1 MRGNT
6 ISQSSNTNLEA
17 EWSQM
22 LFEGAT
28 QMHDVIR
35 LENVYTTYEGEKRPA
50 IRNMNLTVNSNEFI
64 YVVGP
69 NAAGKT
75 TLLETINGLLP
86 PSRGKV
92 YVFGQ
97 DVRKNGRKVR
107 CQIGYVPQDFIVD
120 PGEPYT
126 ALDVVLM
133 GMYGKI
139 GILRKPD
146 RRDLNK
152 ATRIMKLLGVDE
164 LANRPMGKLSG
175 GQQQKMMIAR
185 ALAKEPKLLLLDEPF
200 SNLDIDS
207 RQRIP
212 SFIERLHEENGMT
225 IIIVTHN
232 ISEISKRC
240 ERIVA
245 MDNGEKITD
254 EKLMERPFL
263 LKELYQILGMEVSS
277 RYGLS

>member
-1 MRGNT
+1 M
-6 ISQSSNTNLEA
+6 A
-17 EWSQM
+17 
-22 LFEGAT
+22 FEVAT
-28 QMHDVIR
+28 QMDDVIR
-35 LENVYTTYEGEKRPA
+35 LEDVYTIYEGEKRPA
-50 IRNMNLTVNSNEFI
+50 IRNVNLTVNSNEFI

-86 PSRGKV
+86 PSRGTV

-97 DVRKNGRKVR
+97 DVRNNGRKVR

-139 GILRKPD
+139 GILRKLN
-146 RRDLNK
+146 RRDLNN
-152 ATRIMKLLGVDE
+152 AMRIMKLLGVDE
-164 LANRPMGKLSG
+164 LANRSMGKLSG
-175 GQQQKMMIAR
+175 GQQQKVMIAR

-212 SFIERLHEENGMT
+212 SFIEKLHEGSDMT
-225 IIIVTHN
+225 IIIVTHHV
-232 ISEISKRC
+232 SQISKRC
-240 ERIVA
+240 ERIVV
-245 MDNGEKITD
+245 MNNGEKIAD
-254 EKLMERPFL
+254 EKLTESPFL
-263 LKELYQILGMEVSS
+263 LKELYQILGTEVFS
-277 RYGLS
+277 